1 MKVHH
6 LNCGTIDPPATAQM
20 VCHVLLVETD
30 NGLVLVDTGF
40 GSHDCA
46 DPARRLGPARHL
58 IRPALHRD
66 ETAVRQVERLGFRR
80 NDVRHIVVTH
90 FDANHIGGLA
100 DFPEAQVHVTATEA
114 LAAMEPQSWD
124 EKSRFRPI
132 QWAHRPKIVKH
143 NPDGEK
149 WRGFAAAKELGE
161 ISEGIVLISMPG
173 HTRGHACVAVDA
185 GHRWVLH
192 AGDAF
197 FHCGTLD
204 GESRVPRIVT
214 TWEALI
220 AFDRKRVHDNHA
232 RLTELYRRGDADL
245 FIVCAHDPTLFQQA
259 QATAQPPQGE
269 APCALS

>member
-1 MKVHH
+1 VKVHH
-6 LNCGTIDPPATAQM
+6 LNCGTMDPPATAQM
-20 VCHVLLVETD
+20 VYHVLLVETD

-80 NDVRHIVVTH
+80 EDVRHIVVTH
-90 FDANHIGGLA
+90 FDADHIGGLA

-114 LAAMEPQSWD
+114 LAAIQPQSWD
-124 EKSRFRPI
+124 EKSRFRRV

-143 NPDGEK
+143 SPDGEQ
-149 WRGFAAAKELGE
+149 WWGFAAAKELGE

-192 AGDAF
+192 SGDAF
-197 FHCGTLD
+197 FHCGTID
-204 GESRVPRIVT
+204 GESLCL
-214 TWEALI
+214 A
-220 AFDRKRVHDNHA
+220 
-232 RLTELYRRGDADL
+232 
-245 FIVCAHDPTLFQQA
+245 
-259 QATAQPPQGE
+259 
-269 APCALS
+269 

>member
-6 LNCGTIDPPATAQM
+6 LNCGTMDPPATAQM

-46 DPARRLGPARHL
+46 EPKRRLGPARYL
-58 IRPALHRD
+58 IRPALHRG
-66 ETAVRQVERLGFRR
+66 ETAVAQVERLGYRPD
-80 NDVRHIVVTH
+80 DVRHIVITH
-90 FDANHIGGLA
+90 FDADHIGGLA

-114 LAAMEPQSWD
+114 VAAMQRQSWD
-124 EKSRFRPI
+124 EKMRFRPV
-132 QWAHRPKIVKH
+132 QWAHGPNIVKH
-143 NPDGEK
+143 KPDGDS
-149 WRGFAAAKELGE
+149 WRGFAAAKELTE

-197 FHCGTLD
+197 FHQGTLD

-214 TWEALI
+214 TWESLV
-220 AFDRKRVHDNHA
+220 AFDRKRVRENHS
-232 RLTELYRRGDADL
+232 RLTELYGRGESDL
-245 FIVCAHDPTLFQQA
+245 LIVCAHDPTLFERA
-259 QATAQPPQGE
+259 LATA
-269 APCALS
+269 